1 MNPEML
7 SAASQFIK
15 GAAKITHKQEVTRM
29 YRKSLKLCNSWA
41 ISRDIFNAEATKIR
55 NSFDKYKDLSPDD
68 AKVKYIMNSAYKT
81 METYTHPDP
90 YIVPWMPG
98 GSLFQRN
105 PPLPL
110 DVCFPDGI
118 PSDVHVDPIHI
129 DMSKATAEDLD
140 DTVALVDSANKKYY

>member
-1 MNPEML
+1 MNAEMR

-15 GAAKITHKQEVTRM
+15 AAPKLSHKQEVCRL

-55 NSFDKYKDLSPDD
+55 ASFDKYKSLSPED
-68 AKVKYIMNSAYKT
+68 AKVKYMLSSAYKT
-81 METYTHPDP
+81 MEKYTHPDP

-110 DVCFPDGI
+110 DVCFPNGI
-118 PSDVHVDPIHI
+118 PEGVHVDPIHI
-129 DMSKATAEDLD
+129 DMSKATKEELD